1 MSLWKFLGFGS
12 SSPSKEAGGG
22 GGETQS
28 VRKIV
33 SELEALDP
41 DRARHLASFAYV
53 LGRVALADRV
63 ITDDETREME
73 RVVAVEGSL
82 PEDLAVL
89 VVQIAKSQAQLFGG
103 TEDYLV
109 TREFGRQASYEQR
122 MELMRCLFAVAAAD
136 GSISVVEEN
145 EIARIGAELKIPQ
158 PDLIKLRE
166 QYGDKL
172 ETLRKARATAAGE
185 GDDESS

>member
-1 MSLWKFLGFGS
+1 MSIWKFLGFSPAHS
-12 SSPSKEAGGG
+12 SRDRTTA
-22 GGETQS
+22 ETQS

-33 SELEALDP
+33 GELEALEP
-41 DRARHLASFAYV
+41 DRARYLASFAYV

-63 ITDDETREME
+63 ITEEETREME
-73 RVVAVEGSL
+73 RVVGEAGNL

-109 TREFGRQASYEQR
+109 TREFGRLTTFEQR
-122 MELMRCLFAVAAAD
+122 MDLMRCLFAVAAAD

-145 EIARIGAELKIPQ
+145 EIARIAAELKIP
-158 PDLIKLRE
+158 PPELVTLRE
-166 QYGDKL
+166 QFGDKL
-172 ETLRKARATAAGE
+172 ETLLNARATARGKN
-185 GDDESS
+185 DPT

>member
-1 MSLWKFLGFGS
+1 MSLWKLLGFGS
-12 SSPSKEAGGG
+12 DQPARDHGA
-22 GGETQS
+22 GETQS

-33 SELEALDP
+33 AQLEALDP
-41 DRARHLASFAYV
+41 ERARYLASFAYV

-63 ITDDETREME
+63 ITTDETREME
-73 RVVAVEGSL
+73 HVVADAGSL

-109 TREFGRQASYEQR
+109 TREFGRQATLEQR
-122 MELMRCLFAVAAAD
+122 IGLMRCLFAVAAAD

-145 EIARIGAELKIPQ
+145 EISRIAAELKIPA
-158 PDLIKLRE
+158 PELIALRE
-166 QYGDKL
+166 RFGDKL
-172 ETLRKARATAAGE
+172 EALRAARATTQRT
-185 GDDESS
+185 DDPVLE

>member
-1 MSLWKFLGFGS
+1 MSFLKFLGFGS
-12 SSPSKEAGGG
+12 SQPRKDPTAA
-22 GGETQS
+22 ETQS

-33 SELEALDP
+33 AELEALDA

-63 ITDDETREME
+63 ITEDETREME
-73 RVVAVEGSL
+73 RVVAQEGSL
-82 PEDLAVL
+82 ADDLAVL

-109 TREFGRQASYEQR
+109 TREFGRQATYEQR
-122 MELMRCLFAVAAAD
+122 MDLMRCLFAVAAAD

-145 EIARIGAELKIPQ
+145 EIARIGAELKIPP
-158 PDLIKLRE
+158 PDMIQLRE
-166 QYGDKL
+166 AYGDKL
-172 ETLRKARATAAGE
+172 ETLRNARSAAGGK
-185 GDDESS
+185 GDDEPS